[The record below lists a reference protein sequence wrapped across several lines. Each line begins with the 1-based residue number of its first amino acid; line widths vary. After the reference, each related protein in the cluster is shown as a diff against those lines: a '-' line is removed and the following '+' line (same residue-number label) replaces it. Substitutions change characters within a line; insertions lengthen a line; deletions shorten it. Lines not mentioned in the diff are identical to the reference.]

1 VQIGAELPC
10 KGAKVRGRDTS
21 SGLGSRQS
29 GAWYG
34 SSGSGT
40 GAGPEP
46 VPAPE
51 HLNPGPDGRDP
62 GPENEQSE
70 LKGGSI
76 GKPDSWLGVQKV
88 GARRCRDRGIG
99 RTRRR
104 RVPTRCN
111 SGHLPPENE
120 SRQLGQHAVLTLPS
134 ESSESARITQG
145 ELMVTITDAA
155 GGVGV
160 IEVEH
165 RALTESPVP
174 AETEMGQIGRDRT

>member
-1 VQIGAELPC
+1 MDTGTRGNYEDTMTGGLEDMRQC

-62 GPENEQSE
+62 GPENEKTE
-70 LKGGSI
+70 LKGSSI
-76 GKPDSWLGVQKV
+76 GKPDDWLG
-88 GARRCRDRGIG
+88 CI
-99 RTRRR
+99 
-104 RVPTRCN
+104 
-111 SGHLPPENE
+111 
-120 SRQLGQHAVLTLPS
+120 SR
-134 ESSESARITQG
+134 
-145 ELMVTITDAA
+145 
-155 GGVGV
+155 
-160 IEVEH
+160 
-165 RALTESPVP
+165 
-174 AETEMGQIGRDRT
+174 